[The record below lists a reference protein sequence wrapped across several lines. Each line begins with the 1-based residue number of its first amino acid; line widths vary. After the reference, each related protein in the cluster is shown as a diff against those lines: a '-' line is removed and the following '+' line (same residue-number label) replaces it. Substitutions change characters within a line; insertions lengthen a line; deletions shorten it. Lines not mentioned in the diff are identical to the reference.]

1 MEDKRLKYK
10 ALCLITACL
19 ESARIK
25 YRLELADS
33 HDFVMQKLDGSELKV
48 QVEEGEGQNADFVRI
63 SLQTLLKGTGS
74 EVNNLFLGLTSKAGY
89 KCRAPINRGI
99 TPPLSPG
106 RKSTRPYGDDHDRVI
121 MRETVFRKVPDPTPE
136 VYTEL
141 NPVIMTCVRFFYNA
155 NRKICLRLGYE
166 IQDMKTYAQ
175 VWTANFWSTSRVLMP
190 KTADENQKLLY
201 RFLRQRFA
209 EFYKQMIT
217 FRTRNVFANP
227 VDQPEFDVPTTQPQL
242 RTEDQ
247 RESIKDVD
255 GQLVQKYNDRHAV
268 LDTTTYKKR
277 RDSAA
282 ALLKS
287 GLESMDHD
295 KLVETLE
302 ETSTSYFFCP
312 DTRKEAVHQLK
323 IHKKTCLTCAAI
335 AAIEKNPLVA
345 DETFTQ
351 HFPLPLDE
359 GKDLSVVDS
368 GSGEEGSENAI
379 AA

>member
-1 MEDKRLKYK
+1 MDDNRPKYK

-25 YRLELADS
+25 YRIELAGV
-33 HDFVMQKLDGSELKV
+33 HDFVMQKLDGTELRV
-48 QVEEGEGQNADFVRI
+48 QVEEGESQDPEVVRI

-74 EVNNLFLGLTSKAGY
+74 EVNNLFLSLTSKAGY
-89 KCRAPINRGI
+89 KCRAPINRG
-99 TPPLSPG
+99 TPQAMAPG
-106 RKSTRPYGDDHDRVI
+106 RKSARPYGDDPDRVI

-136 VYTEL
+136 VYETL

-175 VWTANFWSTSRVLMP
+175 VWTANFWSTSRVLLP

-209 EFYKQMIT
+209 EFYKQMVT
-217 FRTRNVFANP
+217 FRTRNVFTNP
-227 VDQPEFDVPTTQPQL
+227 VYDEPSIDREKPRFNDGSFDADSQAELEQYQQDHT
-242 RTEDQ
+242 
-247 RESIKDVD
+247 S
-255 GQLVQKYNDRHAV
+255 
-268 LDTTTYKKR
+268 LDTSTYKKR
-277 RDSAA
+277 RDSASA
-282 ALLKS
+282 MLKS

-312 DTRKEAVHQLK
+312 DTRKEAVRQLK
-323 IHKKTCLTCAAI
+323 IHKKTCLTCAAL
-335 AAIEKNPLVA
+335 AAIQKNPLVA
-345 DETFTQ
+345 DQTFTQ

-368 GSGEEGSENAI
+368 GSAEEGTENPL